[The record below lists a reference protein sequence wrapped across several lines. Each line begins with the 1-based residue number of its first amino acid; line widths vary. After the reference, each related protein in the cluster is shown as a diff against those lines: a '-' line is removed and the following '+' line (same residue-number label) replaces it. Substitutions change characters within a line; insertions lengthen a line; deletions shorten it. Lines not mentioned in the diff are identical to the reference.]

1 MAKPLMSPLL
11 LENSNSAKETSKQ
24 ALETLNEASRVDWDV
39 KALQIVWSI
48 PKKSLELK
56 TQAFEFQKLQN
67 QDFFTQRL
75 LFRKIVKG
83 FEEQESVLADHQL
96 KIQSLEARLEIAKPK
111 KRKKVRTSSN
121 SKFVDIEAVQKT
133 QKEVGRADTEE
144 EASEVASL
152 SDSTLD
158 CIEIE

>member
-1 MAKPLMSPLL
+1 M
-11 LENSNSAKETSKQ
+11 
-24 ALETLNEASRVDWDV
+24 
-39 KALQIVWSI
+39 
-48 PKKSLELK
+48 
-56 TQAFEFQKLQN
+56 
-67 QDFFTQRL
+67 
-75 LFRKIVKG
+75 KG

-111 KRKKVRTSSN
+111 KRKKVKTSPN
-121 SKFVDIEAVQKT
+121 SKFVDIKAVQKT